1 MHFFLFIFFASIN
14 FFVILMTLEVKLYI
28 PLFFLYWIRKCYTNT
43 SCKIYID
50 NIELTVDDLS
60 KKKVIV
66 FLPVVKKIY
75 AIIPVIVTLNKII
88 FLFFLNKFSKRKL
101 FA

>member
-1 MHFFLFIFFASIN
+1 M
-14 FFVILMTLEVKLYI
+14 LYKYI
-28 PLFFLYWIRKCYTNT
+28 MQD
-43 SCKIYID
+43 IYID

-60 KKKVIV
+60 KKKSIV

-88 FLFFLNKFSKRKL
+88 FLFFFLNNFSKKNYL
-101 FA
+101 LNN

>member
-1 MHFFLFIFFASIN
+1 M
-14 FFVILMTLEVKLYI
+14 LYKYI
-28 PLFFLYWIRKCYTNT
+28 MQD
-43 SCKIYID
+43 IYID

-66 FLPVVKKIY
+66 FLPVVKVVKKIY

-88 FLFFLNKFSKRKL
+88 FLFFLINFPKKKYL
-101 FA
+101 LNN

>member
-1 MHFFLFIFFASIN
+1 
-14 FFVILMTLEVKLYI
+14 MTLEVKLYI
-28 PLFFLYWIRKCYTNT
+28 PLFFSLLDQKMLYKYIMQDM
-43 SCKIYID
+43 YID

-60 KKKVIV
+60 KKKSIV

-88 FLFFLNKFSKRKL
+88 FLFFLNKFSKKKL

>member
-1 MHFFLFIFFASIN
+1 M
-14 FFVILMTLEVKLYI
+14 LYKYI
-28 PLFFLYWIRKCYTNT
+28 MQD
-43 SCKIYID
+43 IYID

-60 KKKVIV
+60 KKKSIV

-88 FLFFLNKFSKRKL
+88 FLFF
-101 FA
+101 

>member
-1 MHFFLFIFFASIN
+1 
-14 FFVILMTLEVKLYI
+14 MTLEVKPYI
-28 PLFFLYWIRKCYTNT
+28 PLLFSLLDQKMYIMQD
-43 SCKIYID
+43 IYID

-88 FLFFLNKFSKRKL
+88 FLFF
-101 FA
+101 

>member
-1 MHFFLFIFFASIN
+1 
-14 FFVILMTLEVKLYI
+14 MTLEVKLYI

-88 FLFFLNKFSKRKL
+88 FLFFLNKVSQKKL

>member
-1 MHFFLFIFFASIN
+1 M
-14 FFVILMTLEVKLYI
+14 
-28 PLFFLYWIRKCYTNT
+28 
-43 SCKIYID
+43 YID

-88 FLFFLNKFSKRKL
+88 FLFFLNKFSKKKIICLITRPRNVLTRSKK
-101 FA
+101 AAPEERTIDIIYYREWRYDACAD